1 MSTKKN
7 PKNNILVFGTVFAG
21 GCHFGRRRAVSAIL
35 AVEAANLAEPLLW
48 VGHPSQAKGLI
59 SSPIVRVAS
68 YCDRKASTLSRL
80 PGLPTFTIIV
90 SSPPLIRGSTFSPLS
105 LTLSRMAERL
115 NFSTFSLRI
124 VPPSAVVLSQ
134 GIAIPLKHR

>member
-1 MSTKKN
+1 MIFASSKPRTKKVWHE
-7 PKNNILVFGTVFAG
+7 ICC
-21 GCHFGRRRAVSAIL
+21 GCHFGSRRAVSAIL
-35 AVEAANLAEPLLW
+35 AVKAAKLTEPLSW
-48 VGHPSQAKGLI
+48 VGHPSQANGLI

-90 SSPPLIRGSTFSPLS
+90 SSPKPMRGSTRSPLA

-124 VPPSAVVLSQ
+124 VPPSAVRLSQ
-134 GIAIPLKHR
+134 GIANPTKHR